1 MSINNPIVVINALTA
16 NIIKLENDN
25 FDLKARLKESR
36 EKLAS
41 LKPSNSAL
49 EKDYMELIKKLE
61 NKTGIAASIEIR
73 ISELNKQLEDCREA
87 LRNRSAREV
96 DLQDQ
101 LSAERGAAAYLRNY
115 FIKFNQDAIE
125 HLCGCIVGMVKTG
138 DKPLPLRVK
147 SGVLALSPINF
158 AFTGGK
164 IAVKTEEAMAKIR
177 ALESDDNE

>member
-61 NKTGIAASIEIR
+61 NKTGIAASSEIR
-73 ISELNKQLEDCREA
+73 ISELNKQLADCREA

-101 LSAERGAAAYLRNY
+101 LSIERCAGAYLRTY
-115 FIKFNQDAIE
+115 FIKNNQDSVAD
-125 HLCGCIVGMVKTG
+125 LCQSVVDQVKASNR
-138 DKPLPLRVK
+138 DKEVRFKGGL
-147 SGVLALSPINF
+147 SALSPIH
-158 AFTGGK
+158 
-164 IAVKTEEAMAKIR
+164 IAMNHGFKKKQVQDAMDEIR
-177 ALESDDNE
+177 SMQESKP